1 MKRACASILDRL
13 HRGGKGVLAPAIL
26 GALALAGCAQEAVQ
40 EQPAP
45 SPLLYEITGPQGDVE
60 GWMLGTIHAL
70 PDGVDW
76 RTDAID
82 RVIDDAD
89 LLVVEIAELD
99 DREKIAAIF
108 VELALSPG
116 LPALEQRVS
125 PSERPALLDLV
136 RRAGRSA
143 DEFTATETWAAAFML
158 AQVGAQGDP
167 ENGVDRIV
175 IREFANRDVREF
187 EGAVDQLTIF
197 DTLPEEDQREMLS
210 GVVEEST
217 SLKDDPGRLR
227 RAWLTGN
234 IEALELATTTGVMED
249 AELRAAILI
258 NRNRNWIRKL
268 SAMLRAPE
276 KPLVAV
282 GAAHLVG
289 EDGLPELLEE
299 RGYTVRSLH

>member
-1 MKRACASILDRL
+1 M
-13 HRGGKGVLAPAIL
+13 LALAVS
-26 GALALAGCAQEAVQ
+26 GALGLAGCAEEAVQ

-82 RVIDDAD
+82 QVINEAD

-99 DREKIAAIF
+99 DRDKIAAIF
-108 VELALSPG
+108 VELAVSPG
-116 LPALEQRVS
+116 LPPLEQRVS
-125 PSERPALLDLV
+125 PSERPALLDLIK
-136 RRAGRSA
+136 RAGRST
-143 DEFTATETWAAAFML
+143 DEFTATETWAAALML

-175 IREFANRDVREF
+175 IREFANRDVLEF
-187 EGAVDQLTIF
+187 EGTVDQLTIF

-227 RAWLTGN
+227 RAWLTGD
-234 IEALELATTTGVMED
+234 IDALELATITGVMED

-258 NRNRNWIRKL
+258 NRNRNWMRKL
-268 SAMLRAPE
+268 SSMLRAPE